1 VVEAIMKNQDEK
13 AIRANANQAFVRDL
27 LAQRQPVLAEV
38 LDTLVRTFVPA
49 SVIPAREYE
58 PGYDA
63 ERELQDW
70 MNSMR
75 TRRNRP

>member
-1 VVEAIMKNQDEK
+1 MKNQDEK

-49 SVIPAREYE
+49 SVIPARGHVVTVTRIE
-58 PGYDA
+58 
-63 ERELQDW
+63 ELE
-70 MNSMR
+70 S
-75 TRRNRP
+75 